1 MHDPEMAH
9 FVYLL
14 TCYVVSRTVQLRI
27 PSRLEFQVFHF
38 KMPLIK
44 VGLLVKYFE
53 NIFSKKIRPFFNTE
67 NDFENQNFD
76 IFEEVVDNF

>member
-1 MHDPEMAH
+1 MAH

-14 TCYVVSRTVQLRI
+14 TCYVVSRTVQVRI

-44 VGLLVKYFE
+44 VGLLAKYFE
-53 NIFSKKIRPFFNTE
+53 NIFSKKNRPFFNTE
-67 NDFENQNFD
+67 NDFENQNFE
-76 IFEEVVDNF
+76 IFQEVVDNF

>member
-1 MHDPEMAH
+1 
-9 FVYLL
+9 
-14 TCYVVSRTVQLRI
+14 
-27 PSRLEFQVFHF
+27 
-38 KMPLIK
+38 MPLIK

-76 IFEEVVDNF
+76 IFEEVVDNFWKSDDDMI